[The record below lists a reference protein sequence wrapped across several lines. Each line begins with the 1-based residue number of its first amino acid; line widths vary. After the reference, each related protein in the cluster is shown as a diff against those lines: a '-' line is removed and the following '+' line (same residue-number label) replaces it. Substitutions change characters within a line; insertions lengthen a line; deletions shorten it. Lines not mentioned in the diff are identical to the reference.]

1 MASVVGEATLK
12 SGERMTIKLIVPPQE
27 DYAEKLCHFLEHKS
41 DDQFRG
47 IRQRLQAK
55 YVQRCIDKYFIGE
68 IGGQIVGQAW
78 YGVPRGRT
86 GIGNFG
92 HVYTEPCHRR
102 KGITTALM
110 KVLVEDFAKED
121 NAKCVL
127 CGAGQ
132 VAGAIYA
139 KFGFQFIV
147 PGAKSGGMALLK
159 KGVAKDFAELEEKY
173 FAPGLAV
180 KVREG
185 DIGDR
190 HDCDRM
196 LDLSQ
201 GMKELRARWHTVFIA
216 HQVPTFI
223 DALFCVEDGKGLTT
237 VIENS
242 AGSILGYAFVLNL
255 GSRYEGEFKVMDFV
269 LHPNYLSHAAF
280 FAGET
285 VKIAQKAGIP
295 ETHAFVASCDSKKVA
310 ALRDAGFREEYRFT
324 DKFVLAEKRYDIVV
338 LRSR

>member
-1 MASVVGEATLK
+1 
-12 SGERMTIKLIVPPQE
+12 
-27 DYAEKLCHFLEHKS
+27 
-41 DDQFRG
+41 
-47 IRQRLQAK
+47 
-55 YVQRCIDKYFIGE
+55 
-68 IGGQIVGQAW
+68 
-78 YGVPRGRT
+78 
-86 GIGNFG
+86 
-92 HVYTEPCHRR
+92 
-102 KGITTALM
+102 M

-127 CGAGQ
+127 CSAGE

-147 PGAKSGGMALLK
+147 PGAKSGGMALIK
-159 KGVAKDFAELEEKY
+159 KGVAKDFAELEETY

-201 GMKELRARWHTVFIA
+201 GMKELRARWHTAFIA

-255 GSRYEGEFKVMDFV
+255 GSRFEGDFKVMDFV
-269 LHPNYLSHAAF
+269 LHPNYLPRAAF

-285 VKIAQKAGIP
+285 VKIAQKAGMP
-295 ETHAFVASCDSKKVA
+295 ETHAFIASCDREKMA
-310 ALRDAGFREEYRFT
+310 AFCDAGFREEYRFCG
-324 DKFVLAEKRYDIVV
+324 KFALGKERYDIIA
-338 LRSR
+338 LRFK